1 MGRPDFSDYVV
12 HFTSDRP
19 PLGIDHPNNKDDERL
34 REIARLNAKQ
44 RLTLILR
51 DRYIR
56 TTPTPWLNVP
66 ACCFIECT
74 WPSLMDNAHKYSPY
88 AIGFSKKYIFNKG
101 GGPAIYMRPDVY
113 LDQQNFVTS
122 KAQGYASSEKFAAFM
137 VPFVR
142 AYSEKEYKHTYW
154 KDQDAVDH
162 TREREWR
169 MPAALEDFTNDDIA
183 FIMVADNE
191 DIVYFQDLRGDIPY
205 DRFLVA
211 KTCEQAERL
220 LAAQVV

>member
-122 KAQGYASSEKFAAFM
+122 KAQGYAYS
-137 VPFVR
+137 VR
-142 AYSEKEYKHTYW
+142 RVHG
-154 KDQDAVDH
+154 AVCAGVFREGVQAH
-162 TREREWR
+162 LLEGPGRRRSHPRTRMAHAGGAGGFYER
-169 MPAALEDFTNDDIA
+169 
-183 FIMVADNE
+183 
-191 DIVYFQDLRGDIPY
+191 
-205 DRFLVA
+205 
-211 KTCEQAERL
+211 
-220 LAAQVV
+220 